1 VLRSMGV
8 AAIVPGGQTMN
19 PSTEELLQAIEMLPC
34 NQVIVLP
41 NNGNVVMSARQ
52 AAALSGKEARVVPTE
67 TVPQGI
73 AALVAFNYEGDLESN
88 VATMEEAAAAVQT
101 GEVTWAIRDAKLNGV
116 QVKEGQF
123 IGLLNGV
130 LEVAGEEETAVV
142 EGLLQRMRAAEA
154 ELITIYYGSD
164 VTAADGQVLAERVR
178 REYVDQEVELVYGG
192 QPYYR
197 YILSAE

>member
-1 VLRSMGV
+1 MGV